1 MPLGFAL
8 RGQNPIRRAESR
20 VTARKNGA
28 PGKTRTCDPQLRK
41 LGKGP
46 GKSRGYA
53 LDAAYGGIERHRTA
67 PEASLRTQ
75 DVASRRRRT
84 PLIALMP
91 AHRSGGTDKDDSLL
105 NTDSVI
111 YVNYPPRGPSAGDG
125 ARNQREVDRRVGQE
139 SRGGRPID
147 RRGRA
152 GRADA
157 GLVRHCVGSGSP
169 HPPRPF
175 VGSRHSVTCDR
186 NRVPDGPT
194 KGRFHGRSSAS
205 SSEVVPRLSRRHQT
219 IPRTPDPSSRS
230 ERAQQERPDAERH
243 GASRLG

>member
-67 PEASLRTQ
+67 AEASLRTQ

-111 YVNYPPRGPSAGDG
+111 YVNLAVDGKGYPAGVGGSFGPRLAESLNPPRRRPS
-125 ARNQREVDRRVGQE
+125 
-139 SRGGRPID
+139 
-147 RRGRA
+147 
-152 GRADA
+152 
-157 GLVRHCVGSGSP
+157 
-169 HPPRPF
+169 
-175 VGSRHSVTCDR
+175 
-186 NRVPDGPT
+186 
-194 KGRFHGRSSAS
+194 
-205 SSEVVPRLSRRHQT
+205 
-219 IPRTPDPSSRS
+219 
-230 ERAQQERPDAERH
+230 
-243 GASRLG
+243 